1 MFSKRTKRKIKQ
13 RLSTGSKIVVE
24 MAMAKDK
31 KVELDRTHTKGRGCE
46 RLFYCIRVDPRRSE
60 GERKTKDHWGRA
72 KKGEVE
78 GLGSSQSG
86 GTRQKVLI
94 RKRDVLMRL
103 LARRDFMMMM
113 MTVLDSLVNWAYKSS
128 WVDLGG
134 LINEGGGGNS
144 LYPRGLKN
152 ASKQAIAV
160 LIKKSFAFT
169 GFKTEVNVRKGARWI
184 GSFPKGR

>member
-1 MFSKRTKRKIKQ
+1 
-13 RLSTGSKIVVE
+13 
-24 MAMAKDK
+24 MAMTEDK
-31 KVELDRTHTKGRGCE
+31 KVEQDRTHTQGKRCE

-60 GERKTKDHWGRA
+60 GERKTKNCWGRA

-78 GLGSSQSG
+78 GLGNIQSG
-86 GTRQKVLI
+86 GTGQKVLI
-94 RKRDVLMRL
+94 RKRDGLMRL
-103 LARRDFMMMM
+103 LARRDFMMM
-113 MTVLDSLVNWAYKSS
+113 TVLDSSVIWAYKSS

-134 LINEGGGGNS
+134 LINGGRGRDS

-160 LIKKSFAFT
+160 LIKKRFAFT
-169 GFKTEVNVRKGARWI
+169 GFKTEVNVLRKGARWI

>member
-1 MFSKRTKRKIKQ
+1 MRVQAK
-13 RLSTGSKIVVE
+13 KIVAE
-24 MAMAKDK
+24 MAMTKDK
-31 KVELDRTHTKGRGCE
+31 KVELDRTHTKGKGCE
-46 RLFYCIRVDPRRSE
+46 RLFYCIRVDPRRSG
-60 GERKTKDHWGRA
+60 GERKTRNCWGRA

-86 GTRQKVLI
+86 GTGQKVLI
-94 RKRDVLMRL
+94 SKGDGLIRL
-103 LARRDFMMMM
+103 LARRDFLVMM
-113 MTVLDSLVNWAYKSS
+113 MTVLDSLVIWAYKSS
-128 WVDLGG
+128 WVDLEG
-134 LINEGGGGNS
+134 LIKGGGGDS

>member
-1 MFSKRTKRKIKQ
+1 MWTTI
-13 RLSTGSKIVVE
+13 L
-24 MAMAKDK
+24 
-31 KVELDRTHTKGRGCE
+31 LHKGG
-46 RLFYCIRVDPRRSE
+46 PKRSE
-60 GERKTKDHWGRA
+60 GERKTKDYWGRS

-78 GLGSSQSG
+78 ELESSQSG
-86 GTRQKVLI
+86 GTGQKVLI
-94 RKRDVLMRL
+94 RKRDGLMRL

-113 MTVLDSLVNWAYKSS
+113 MMVLDSLVNWAYKSS

-134 LINEGGGGNS
+134 LINEGGGRGNS

-160 LIKKSFAFT
+160 LIKKRFAFT
-169 GFKTEVNVRKGARWI
+169 GFKTEVNVLRKGTRWI

>member
-1 MFSKRTKRKIKQ
+1 
-13 RLSTGSKIVVE
+13 
-24 MAMAKDK
+24 MAMTKDK
-31 KVELDRTHTKGRGCE
+31 KVELDRTHTQGKGCE
-46 RLFYCIRVDPRRSE
+46 RLFYCIRVDPIRSE
-60 GERKTKDHWGRA
+60 GERKTKNCWGRA
-72 KKGEVE
+72 NKSEVK

-86 GTRQKVLI
+86 GTGQTVLI
-94 RKRDVLMRL
+94 RKRDGLMRL

-113 MTVLDSLVNWAYKSS
+113 MTVLDSFVIWAYKSS

-134 LINEGGGGNS
+134 LINGGGGGDS

-160 LIKKSFAFT
+160 LIKKRFAFT
-169 GFKTEVNVRKGARWI
+169 GFKTEVNVLRKGTRWI

>member
-1 MFSKRTKRKIKQ
+1 
-13 RLSTGSKIVVE
+13 
-24 MAMAKDK
+24 MAMTKDK
-31 KVELDRTHTKGRGCE
+31 KVQLDRTHTKGRGCE

-60 GERKTKDHWGRA
+60 EGGGAWRA

-86 GTRQKVLI
+86 GTGQKVLI
-94 RKRDVLMRL
+94 RKRDGLMRL

-113 MTVLDSLVNWAYKSS
+113 MTVLDSLVIWAYKSS

-134 LINEGGGGNS
+134 LINGGGGGDS

-160 LIKKSFAFT
+160 LMKKRFTFT
-169 GFKTEVNVRKGARWI
+169 GFKTEVNVLCKGTRWI
-184 GSFPKGR
+184 GSFPKGK